1 MGRSI
6 FHILE
11 KKNTSTWSI
20 WSNFLCGA
28 ILASLF
34 SSCALFKPIPGAKKA
49 QQSSPYLDDIS
60 VVLNPGKKSQYV
72 AEASIKFIE
81 DAPTSNYLNDLP
93 GIEFL
98 PSYFFRYA
106 VLLDIEVEKLTN
118 KKLVEYIHQWYAVP
132 YRIGGTSKE
141 GIDCSAFVQGLA
153 SDAFAV
159 QLPRTSRE
167 QAAFCTEIERSQL
180 QEGDL
185 VFFNTSGGISHVGL
199 YINNNKFVHAS
210 TSNGVIIS
218 DLDEP
223 YWQRRY
229 VKAGRIKTSD

>member
-1 MGRSI
+1 MERSI
-6 FHILE
+6 FHILG
-11 KKNTSTWSI
+11 KKMTRGESFVIKLLLGCLT
-20 WSNFLCGA
+20 
-28 ILASLF
+28 ASLF
-34 SSCALFKPIPGAKKA
+34 SSCALFKPIPGTKKA
-49 QQSSPYLDDIS
+49 QRTSPYFDDIA
-60 VVLNPGKKSQYV
+60 VVLNPGKKSQYI
-72 AEASIKFIE
+72 AEATIKFIE
-81 DAPTSNYLNDLP
+81 DAPSSNYLNDLP
-93 GIEFL
+93 GIEFI
-98 PSYFFRYA
+98 PSYFFRYS

-153 SDAFAV
+153 NDAFAV

-167 QAAFCTEIERSQL
+167 QAAFCSEIDRSQL

-223 YWQRRY
+223 YWQRRF
-229 VKAGRIKTSD
+229 VRAGRIKTAD

>member
-1 MGRSI
+1 MERSI
-6 FHILE
+6 FHILG
-11 KKNTSTWSI
+11 KKMTRGESFVSKLLLGCLT
-20 WSNFLCGA
+20 
-28 ILASLF
+28 ASLF

-49 QQSSPYLDDIS
+49 QRTSPYFDDIA
-60 VVLNPGKKSQYV
+60 VVLNPGKKSQYI
-72 AEASIKFIE
+72 AEATIKFIE
-81 DAPTSNYLNDLP
+81 DAPSSNYLNDLP
-93 GIEFL
+93 GIEFI
-98 PSYFFRYA
+98 PSYFFRYS

-153 SDAFAV
+153 NDAFAV

-167 QAAFCTEIERSQL
+167 QAAFCSEIDRSQL

-185 VFFNTSGGISHVGL
+185 IFFNTSGGISHVGL

-223 YWQRRY
+223 YWQRRF
-229 VKAGRIKTSD
+229 VKAGRIKTAD

>member
-1 MGRSI
+1 MERSI
-6 FHILE
+6 FHILG
-11 KKNTSTWSI
+11 KKMTRGESFVSKLLLGCLT
-20 WSNFLCGA
+20 A
-28 ILASLF
+28 YLF
-34 SSCALFKPIPGAKKA
+34 SSCALFKPIPGAKNA
-49 QQSSPYLDDIS
+49 QRTSPYFDDIA
-60 VVLNPGKKSQYV
+60 VVLNPGKKSQYT
-72 AEASIKFIE
+72 AEATIKFIE
-81 DAPTSNYLNDLP
+81 DATSSNYLNDLP
-93 GIEFL
+93 GIEFI
-98 PSYFFRYA
+98 PSYFFRYS

-153 SDAFAV
+153 NDAFAV

-167 QAAFCTEIERSQL
+167 QAAFCSEIDRSQL

-223 YWQRRY
+223 YWQRRF
-229 VKAGRIKTSD
+229 VKAGRIKTAD

>member
-6 FHILE
+6 FHILSV
-11 KKNTSTWSI
+11 KKTLDMPFGRNMLLGGLI
-20 WSNFLCGA
+20 
-28 ILASLF
+28 ASLF
-34 SSCALFKPIPGAKKA
+34 SSCALFKPIPGAKKV
-49 QQSSPYLDDIS
+49 QKTSPYFDDIAL
-60 VVLNPGKKSQYV
+60 VLNPGKKSQYV

-81 DAPTSNYLNDLP
+81 DAPSGNYLNDLP

-98 PSYFFRYA
+98 PSYFFRYS

-167 QAAFCTEIERSQL
+167 QAAFCTDIDKNQL

-223 YWQRRY
+223 YWQRRF
-229 VKAGRIKTSD
+229 VKAGRIKASD

>member
-1 MGRSI
+1 MERSI
-6 FHILE
+6 FHILG
-11 KKNTSTWSI
+11 KKMTRGESFVSKLLLGCIT
-20 WSNFLCGA
+20 
-28 ILASLF
+28 ASLF

-49 QQSSPYLDDIS
+49 QRTSPYFDDIA
-60 VVLNPGKKSQYV
+60 VVLNPGKKSQYT
-72 AEASIKFIE
+72 AEATIKFIE
-81 DAPTSNYLNDLP
+81 DAPSSNYLNDLP
-93 GIEFL
+93 GIEFI
-98 PSYFFRYA
+98 PSYFFRYS

-153 SDAFAV
+153 NDAFAV

-167 QAAFCTEIERSQL
+167 QAAFCSEIDRSQL

-223 YWQRRY
+223 YWQRRF
-229 VKAGRIKTSD
+229 VKAGRIKTAD